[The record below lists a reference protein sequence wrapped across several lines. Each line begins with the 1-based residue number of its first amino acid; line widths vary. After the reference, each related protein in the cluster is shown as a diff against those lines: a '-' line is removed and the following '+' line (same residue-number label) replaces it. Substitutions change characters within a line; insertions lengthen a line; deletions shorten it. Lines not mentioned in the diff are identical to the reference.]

1 MMSYKIQYDLF
12 EIILVIRNYFHK
24 EIMVDTFQDSSV
36 VFNVYDY
43 QEISA
48 LIKLLVLFIIDNYL
62 I

>member
-12 EIILVIRNYFHK
+12 EIILVIINYFHK